1 MTPKVGISIGDANG
15 IGLEVIIKTLSHPKI
30 TNFCTP
36 VIYGTTRVV
45 RKHRELLGMRELKLN
60 ACTDG
65 ERIEAGRINVI
76 DCWEEMVE
84 IELGQVTADSG
95 HFAML
100 SLERA
105 VNDLQAGLIDTLVT
119 APIHKKAMKL
129 AKFPYPGHTEYL
141 TKTAGEHDS
150 LMFMCYEGLRVGL
163 VTNHTP
169 LQRVPTLI
177 TKERILKKLR
187 IMNETLRRDFGI
199 ERPVIAV
206 LGLNPHASD
215 EGAIGEEEGKVIRPA
230 VLEAKKQGM
239 IVTGPFA
246 ADGFF
251 GSSNYRKYDGILAMY
266 HDQGLIPFKTLS
278 FGEGVNY
285 TAGLPFVRTSPDHG
299 TGFDIAGQGKADAG
313 SFRKALFLSLD
324 LIRNRQRHDEA
335 HENPVAKRKVRK
347 ERR

>member
-1 MTPKVGISIGDANG
+1 MQPKVGISIGDPNG

-30 TNFCTP
+30 TSFCTP
-36 VIYGTTRVV
+36 VIYGSARVV
-45 RKHRELLGMRELKLN
+45 RLHQELLGTKALKLN
-60 ACTDG
+60 ACGTPD
-65 ERIEAGRINVI
+65 RIEAGRVNVI
-76 DCWEEMVE
+76 DCWEEM
-84 IELGQVTADSG
+84 IELKMGEVSADSG
-95 HFAML
+95 HFASL

-105 VNDLQAGLIDTLVT
+105 TQDLQAGVIDTLVT

-141 TKTAGEHDS
+141 TKMAGEHDS
-150 LMFMCYEGLRVGL
+150 LMFMCHEGLRIGL

-169 LQRVPTLI
+169 LERVPTLI
-177 TKERILKKLR
+177 TKDRILKKLR
-187 IMNETLRRDFGI
+187 IMSTTLQRDFGI

-215 EGAIGEEEGKVIRPA
+215 DGAIGEEESKVIRPA
-230 VLEAKKQGM
+230 VLEAKKQNM

-251 GSSNYRKYDGILAMY
+251 GSSNYRKYDAILAMY

-299 TGFDIAGQGKADAG
+299 TGFDIAGQGKADES
-313 SFRKALFLSLD
+313 SFRKALFLALD
-324 LIRNRQRHDEA
+324 LIRHRQRHDEA
-335 HENPVAKRKVRK
+335 HANPVEKRKVRK

>member
-1 MTPKVGISIGDANG
+1 MQPKVGISIGDPNG

-30 TNFCTP
+30 TSFCTP

-45 RKHRELLGMRELKLN
+45 RKHRELLGLRELKLN
-60 ACTDG
+60 ACADP
-65 ERIEAGRINVI
+65 ERIEAGRLNVI

-84 IELGQVTADSG
+84 IELGEVTADSG
-95 HFAML
+95 HFARL

-105 VNDLQAGLIDTLVT
+105 VADLQAGHLDALVT

-129 AKFPYPGHTEYL
+129 AKFAFPGHTEYL
-141 TKTAGEHDS
+141 TKVADTHES
-150 LMFMCYEGLRVGL
+150 LMFMCHDGLRVGL
-163 VTNHTP
+163 ATNHTP
-169 LQRVPTLI
+169 LERVPTLI
-177 TKERILKKLR
+177 TKDRILKKLR
-187 IMNETLRRDFGI
+187 IMNDTLKRDFGI
-199 ERPVIAV
+199 EQPVLAV

-230 VLEAKKQGM
+230 VLDAKRQGM
-239 IVTGPFA
+239 IVNGPFA

-299 TGFDIAGQGKADAG
+299 TGFDIAGKNQADPS

-324 LIRNRQRHDEA
+324 LIRHRQRHDEA

-347 ERR
+347 DRR

>member
-1 MTPKVGISIGDANG
+1 MQPKVGISIGDANG

-65 ERIEAGRINVI
+65 ERIEPGRINVI

-105 VNDLQAGLIDTLVT
+105 VQDLQAGLIDTLVT

-141 TKTAGEHDS
+141 TKTANEHDS
-150 LMFMCYEGLRVGL
+150 LMFMCHEGLRVGL

-177 TKERILKKLR
+177 TKDRILKKLR
-187 IMNETLRRDFGI
+187 IMNETLKRDFGI

-266 HDQGLIPFKTLS
+266 HDQGLIPFKALS

-299 TGFDIAGQGKADAG
+299 TGFDIAGKGIADAG